1 MPFNAIEKRE
11 KERQPTNR
19 REKKALAELDQI
31 NRIYP
36 VHGYTDDGYV
46 ITKVLGFIDGF
57 IEILKLRQ
65 YDLYK
70 LDSMQYDT
78 LTSGQWNLNKLYVPP
93 LKEVYLNFP
102 EDNQDQQN
110 YWKYKIEHTTDP
122 NRLRIQQFELEKLS
136 YIEKKH
142 RMRNVYLFVFGK
154 TIEELKTRLQ
164 DLERFKDHLGQ
175 EALSLRDKKR
185 VLFSFNNQL

>member
-11 KERQPTNR
+11 KERQPKNR
-19 REKKALAELDQI
+19 REKKALAELD
-31 NRIYP
+31 RISRVYP

-46 ITKVLGFIDGF
+46 KTKVLGFIDGF
-57 IEILKLRQ
+57 IEVLKLRQ

-70 LDSMQYDT
+70 LDSAQYDT
-78 LTSGQWNLNKLYVPP
+78 LTSGQWNLNKLYAPP

>member
-1 MPFNAIEKRE
+1 MPFNAIEERE
-11 KERQPTNR
+11 KARQSKNR
-19 REKKALAELDQI
+19 REKKALAELNGI

-36 VHGYTDDGYV
+36 VCGYTDEGFV
-46 ITKVLGFIDGF
+46 RTKALGFIDGF
-57 IEILKLRQ
+57 FEILKVRQ

-70 LDSMQYDT
+70 LDAAQYDA
-78 LTSGQWNLNKLYVPP
+78 LTSGQWNLNKLYAPP

-102 EDNQDQQN
+102 EDNQEQQN

-122 NRLRIQQFELEKLS
+122 NRLRVQNFELEKLR

-142 RMRNVYLFVFGK
+142 RMRNVYLCVFGK
-154 TIEELKTRLQ
+154 TEEELKSRLQ

-175 EALSLRDKKR
+175 EALSLSDKKR
-185 VLFSFNNQL
+185 VLSSLNNQL